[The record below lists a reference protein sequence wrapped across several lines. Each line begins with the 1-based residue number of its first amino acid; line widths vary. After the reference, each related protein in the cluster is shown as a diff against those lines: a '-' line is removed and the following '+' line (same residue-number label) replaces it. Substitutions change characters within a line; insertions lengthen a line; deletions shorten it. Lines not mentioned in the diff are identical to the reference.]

1 MLKREIGDFDHVCGM
16 DDFRHK
22 NYQKLIESGIFMAK
36 IVIRMFYINKIFQI
50 YL

>member
-1 MLKREIGDFDHVCGM
+1 MLKREIGDFDHVCDM

-36 IVIRMFYINKIFQI
+36 IVIRIFDINKSFHI
-50 YL
+50 